1 MPEKGVVQRLI
12 RISDSTVPAFSPIV
26 CRYRAAR
33 YASVE
38 GYGETQ
44 QEAHPTEPI
53 PDHELG
59 ASIAEVVLGLQDQD
73 LEHGNR
79 IKRRPAT
86 LAAVTVTKPLD
97 QPRPEILEIHR
108 PLQNLQRIAMLAKG
122 FKVIVQAEKRMRV
135 HDDAP

>member
-44 QEAHPTEPI
+44 RQRSDSQLETRKNW
-53 PDHELG
+53 
-59 ASIAEVVLGLQDQD
+59 VVESDS
-73 LEHGNR
+73 
-79 IKRRPAT
+79 
-86 LAAVTVTKPLD
+86 TVTDGQFQHFGVFP
-97 QPRPEILEIHR
+97 
-108 PLQNLQRIAMLAKG
+108 A
-122 FKVIVQAEKRMRV
+122 RV
-135 HDDAP
+135 

>member
-44 QEAHPTEPI
+44 RQWSDSQLSDFGVQI
-53 PDHELG
+53 LDLFIVNLRLF
-59 ASIAEVVLGLQDQD
+59 ASATF
-73 LEHGNR
+73 EHT
-79 IKRRPAT
+79 RRPFE
-86 LAAVTVTKPLD
+86 
-97 QPRPEILEIHR
+97 QR
-108 PLQNLQRIAMLAKG
+108 PLPLVDHRGVMGWTPPDGIG
-122 FKVIVQAEKRMRV
+122 V
-135 HDDAP
+135 P